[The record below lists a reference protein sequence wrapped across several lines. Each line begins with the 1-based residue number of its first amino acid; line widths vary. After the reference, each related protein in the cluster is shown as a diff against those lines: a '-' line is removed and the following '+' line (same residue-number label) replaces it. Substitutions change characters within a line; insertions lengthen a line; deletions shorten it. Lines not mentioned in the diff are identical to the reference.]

1 MKKLMIAFGA
11 ALFASTAPA
20 NAATLVF
27 ESGELQ
33 GADYVDV
40 GGALYNVRFENG
52 ACDALFDGCNEFSDF
67 AFNSQADAQAAAQE
81 LLDQVFVNSP
91 LGAFDDQ
98 PELVFGCEIGRVC
111 RALIPFQP
119 LNNNRARVARSQNG
133 DTPARDRIRVRTI
146 QNSFNSDNG
155 ANSRDVFA
163 VFTAIPE
170 PSTWLILTLGLFGV
184 GGAMRRKT
192 PFQSLAASRV

>member
-20 NAATLVF
+20 SAATLLF
-27 ESGELQ
+27 ERGELQ

-40 GGALYNVRFENG
+40 GGALYNVRFLNG
-52 ACDALFDGCNEFSDF
+52 ACSALFDGCNEFGDF
-67 AFNSQADAQAAAQE
+67 AFNSQADAQAAAQA

-98 PELVFGCEIGRVC
+98 PELTFGCEFGRVC
-111 RALIPFQP
+111 RALIPFEP
-119 LNNNRARVARSQNG
+119 VNNRVRVARSQNG
-133 DTPARDRIRVRTI
+133 DTPGRDRIRIRTI

-170 PSTWLILTLGLFGV
+170 PSTWLVLTLGLFGI
-184 GGAMRRKT
+184 GGLLRRKSALQRLT
-192 PFQSLAASRV
+192 VFYA